1 MLNHIIM
8 SAEIHGTLSFDKHK
22 RTHVAFS
29 EEAAQWVKK
38 IISNYPPGK
47 EKSALIPVLHIAQA
61 EFGGWLS
68 PEVMDYVASVLNIQ
82 PVEVFEVASFYTM
95 FHLKPVGKCVLE
107 VCQTSSCWLN
117 GAEDIISY
125 LEKKLNI
132 KVGET
137 TPDGMF
143 TLKVAECLGSCG
155 TAPMLQCG
163 ASYHENLTYEKVD
176 QLLEGYQAE
185 GRSRNYTDLDFKNTL

>member
-1 MLNHIIM
+1 M
-8 SAEIHGTLSFDKHK
+8 SSQVHGAQKFDKAK
-22 RTHVAFS
+22 RAETVFS
-29 EEAAQWVKK
+29 EEAMKTAQT
-38 IISNYPPGK
+38 IISRYPEGK
-47 EKSALIPVLHIAQA
+47 QKSALLPILHLAQA

-68 PEVMDYVASVLNIQ
+68 AETMDYVASILKIR

-95 FHLKPVGKCVLE
+95 YNLKPMGKCVLE

-117 GAEDIISY
+117 GAEDIVKYI
-125 LEKKLNI
+125 EKKLNI

-137 TPDGMF
+137 TKDGMF
-143 TLKVAECLGSCG
+143 SLKVAECLGSCG

-176 QLLEGYQAE
+176 AILETYKNE
-185 GRSRNYTDLDFKNTL
+185 GRLRSYTDLDYKNTL

>member
-1 MLNHIIM
+1 MGSQVHGTQEF
-8 SAEIHGTLSFDKHK
+8 SKAKRAEIKFSDEAMQTVQTLISQYPE
-22 RTHVAFS
+22 S
-29 EEAAQWVKK
+29 K
-38 IISNYPPGK
+38 I
-47 EKSALIPVLHIAQA
+47 KSALLPVLHVAQA

-68 PEVMDYVASVLNIQ
+68 PEVMDYVASVLKIK
-82 PVEVFEVASFYTM
+82 PIEVFEVASFYTM
-95 FHLKPVGKCVLE
+95 YNLKPVGKCVLE

-117 GAEDIISY
+117 GAEDIVKYI
-125 LEKKLNI
+125 EKKLNI

-137 TPDGMF
+137 TRDGMF

-176 QLLEGYQAE
+176 TLLETYKTE
-185 GRSRNYTDLDFKNTL
+185 GRQRNYTDLDYKNTL

>member
-1 MLNHIIM
+1 MG
-8 SAEIHGTLSFDKHK
+8 AEVHGTQHFSSHK
-22 RTHVAFS
+22 RETLRFS
-29 EEAAQWVKK
+29 DEAMATVQKLL
-38 IISNYPPGK
+38 SNYPEGK
-47 EKSALIPVLHIAQA
+47 QKSALIPILHVAQA

-68 PEVMDYVASVLNIQ
+68 PEVMDYVASIIKIKSI
-82 PVEVFEVASFYTM
+82 EVFEVASFYSM
-95 FHLKPVGKCVLE
+95 FHLKPVGKCVFE

-117 GAEDIISY
+117 GAEDIVKYI
-125 LEKKLNI
+125 EKKLGI
-132 KVGET
+132 KTGET

-176 QLLEGYQAE
+176 KLIADY
-185 GRSRNYTDLDFKNTL
+185 RSKKKKKKKKKKYSALI